1 MLHNMSFFSNYIY
14 IIDEFEE
21 ELIMNYYEEIKDL
34 IEKKE
39 VKDGVRRLS
48 YNSDKLK
55 TYYEI
60 GKLLV
65 EAQGGEER
73 AKYGNSLIKKWSLK
87 LVEQYGS
94 GYNISNLKRMR
105 QFYTIIQKGAPLE
118 HQLNISWTNW
128 KYLLPIKNENER
140 NYYINQCILNNLS
153 KRELAKL
160 IKEKAYDRLSYAD
173 KNNIKI
179 INSKNEASY
188 SLKDMLL
195 DPIKI
200 KSLGNENI
208 SEKVLKKYILDEL
221 RDFFLQLGSGF
232 LYAGSEYKLDY
243 YGKHFYVDI
252 LLFNINLNCYIP
264 VELKLNSTNYK
275 DVSQVQ
281 LYRKIIDNTIKKK
294 YHIKSIGLIISKKN
308 DNFIFE
314 YVNDEGVYLISYDL
328 EKVI

>member
-1 MLHNMSFFSNYIY
+1 
-14 IIDEFEE
+14 
-21 ELIMNYYEEIKDL
+21 MNYFEEIKEL
-34 IEKKE
+34 IENKE
-39 VKDGVRRLS
+39 VKDGVRRL
-48 YNSDKLK
+48 NENNDKLK

-73 AKYGNSLIKKWSLK
+73 AKYGDGLIKKWSLK

-105 QFYTIIQKGAPLE
+105 QFYMVIRKGAPLE
-118 HQLNISWTNW
+118 HQLSISWTNW

-153 KRELAKL
+153 KRELTKL
-160 IKEKAYDRLSYAD
+160 IKEKAYDRLSYTD
-173 KNNIKI
+173 KNNIKVI
-179 INSKNEASY
+179 SSKEEINY
-188 SLKDMLL
+188 SLKDMIL
-195 DPIKI
+195 DPIII
-200 KSLGNENI
+200 KKSQKDKHI
-208 SEKVLKKYILDEL
+208 SEKILKKYILNEL

-232 LYAGSEYKLDY
+232 LYAGSEYKLTY
-243 YGKHFYVDI
+243 YGKNFYIDI

-275 DVSQVQ
+275 DISQIQ
-281 LYRKIIDNTIKKK
+281 LYRKIIDSTLKKK
-294 YHIKSIGLIISKKN
+294 HHNKSIGLIISKRN
-308 DNFIFE
+308 DNFIFS
-314 YVNDEGVYLISYDL
+314 YVNDDGVYLISYDL

>member
-1 MLHNMSFFSNYIY
+1 MSFFSNYIY
-14 IIDEFEE
+14 IIYEFEE
-21 ELIMNYYEEIKDL
+21 ELIINYYEEIKDL

-195 DPIKI
+195 DPIII
-200 KSLGNENI
+200 KSPGNENI

-294 YHIKSIGLIISKKN
+294 YHNKSIGLIISKKN

-328 EKVI
+328 EKVT

>member
-1 MLHNMSFFSNYIY
+1 MSFFSNYIY

-195 DPIKI
+195 DPIII
-200 KSLGNENI
+200 KSPGNENI

-294 YHIKSIGLIISKKN
+294 YHNKSIGLIISKKN